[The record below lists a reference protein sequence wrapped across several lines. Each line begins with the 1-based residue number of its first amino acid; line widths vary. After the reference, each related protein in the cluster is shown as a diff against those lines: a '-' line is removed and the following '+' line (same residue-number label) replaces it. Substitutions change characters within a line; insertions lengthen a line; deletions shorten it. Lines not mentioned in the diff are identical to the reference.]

1 MDIKTL
7 FDAAVDA
14 GIDFNHDDVQDDC
27 IDPWISACLS
37 SADFMEDY
45 LGDFLCELTTEEN
58 IKDISH
64 HTTTALFQ
72 ADQLHTFRNRRF
84 TLTGLVASTL
94 SDHCEAIGRLVVQ
107 TLKIEARKV
116 VEKHLHDWYSECQGY
131 LRDMEEGQEE
141 DAGRMNAESAINW
154 ALWAKG
160 MIPKTSGKND
170 EPF

>member
-14 GIDFNHDDVQDDC
+14 GINFNHDDVQDDC
-27 IDPWISACLS
+27 IDPWIRACLG
-37 SADFMEDY
+37 SADFMESY
-45 LGDFLCELTTEEN
+45 LGDFLCELTTEDN

-64 HTTTALFQ
+64 HTTTALFD
-72 ADQLHTFRNRRF
+72 ADQLQTFRNRRF

-94 SDHCEAIGRLVVQ
+94 SDHCEFIGRLVIQ

-116 VEKHLHDWYSECQGY
+116 VEKHLHDWYSDCQSY
-131 LRDMEEGQEE
+131 LWDMEEGREE
-141 DAGRMNAESAINW
+141 DY
-154 ALWAKG
+154 
-160 MIPKTSGKND
+160 

>member
-27 IDPWISACLS
+27 IDPWISACLG

-64 HTTTALFQ
+64 HAATALYD
-72 ADQLHTFRNRRF
+72 AWQLQTSRGRSF
-84 TLTGLVASTL
+84 TYTGLVSSTL
-94 SDHCEAIGRLVVQ
+94 NDHCESIGRLVVQ

-116 VEKHLHDWYSECQGY
+116 VEKHLHDWYSDCQSY
-131 LRDMEEGQEE
+131 RLDMEDGREE
-141 DAGRMNAESAINW
+141 DY
-154 ALWAKG
+154 
-160 MIPKTSGKND
+160 
-170 EPF
+170 EPFGPAGANSYEPF

>member
-7 FDAAVDA
+7 FDAAVEA
-14 GIDFNHDDVQDDC
+14 GIDFNHDDVEDDC
-27 IDPWISACLS
+27 IDPWISACLG

-45 LGDFLCELTTEEN
+45 LGDFLCELTTEDN
-58 IKDISH
+58 IKDISR
-64 HTTTALFQ
+64 HTTFALMNVKELQ
-72 ADQLHTFRNRRF
+72 TLRNRRF

-94 SDHCEAIGRLVVQ
+94 SDHCESIGRLVIQ

-116 VEKHLHDWYSECQGY
+116 VEKHLHDWYNECQGY

-141 DAGRMNAESAINW
+141 DY
-154 ALWAKG
+154 
-160 MIPKTSGKND
+160 

>member
-7 FDAAVDA
+7 FDAAIDA
-14 GIDFNHDDVQDDC
+14 GINFRQDDVQDDC
-27 IDPWISACLS
+27 IDPWISACLG

-64 HTTTALFQ
+64 HTATALYQ
-72 ADQLHTFRNRRF
+72 AWELQTFRGRRF
-84 TLTGLVASTL
+84 THTGLIASTL

-107 TLKIEARKV
+107 TLEIEARKV
-116 VEKHLHDWYSECQGY
+116 VEKHLHDWYSDCQSY
-131 LRDMEEGQEE
+131 RLDMEDGREE
-141 DAGRMNAESAINW
+141 DY
-154 ALWAKG
+154 
-160 MIPKTSGKND
+160 

>member
-27 IDPWISACLS
+27 IDPWISACLG

-45 LGDFLCELTTEEN
+45 LGDFLCELTTKEN
-58 IKDISH
+58 TAEISH
-64 HTTTALFQ
+64 HTTTALFD
-72 ADQLHTFRNRRF
+72 ADQLQISRGRSF
-84 TLTGLVASTL
+84 TYTGLVASTL
-94 SDHCEAIGRLVVQ
+94 SDHCESIGRLVVQ

-116 VEKHLHDWYSECQGY
+116 VEKHLHDWYSDCQSY
-131 LRDMEEGQEE
+131 LWDMEEGREE
-141 DAGRMNAESAINW
+141 DY
-154 ALWAKG
+154 
-160 MIPKTSGKND
+160 

>member
-7 FDAAVDA
+7 FDAAIDA
-14 GIDFNHDDVQDDC
+14 GINFRHDDVQDDC
-27 IDPWISACLS
+27 IDPWISACLG

-64 HTTTALFQ
+64 HTATALYQ
-72 ADQLHTFRNRRF
+72 AWELQTFRGRRF
-84 TLTGLVASTL
+84 THTGLIASTL

-107 TLKIEARKV
+107 TLEIEARKV
-116 VEKHLHDWYSECQGY
+116 VEKHLHDWYSDCQSY
-131 LRDMEEGQEE
+131 RLDMEEGMEE
-141 DAGRMNAESAINW
+141 DY
-154 ALWAKG
+154 
-160 MIPKTSGKND
+160 

>member
-116 VEKHLHDWYSECQGY
+116 VEKHLYDWYNECQGY

-141 DAGRMNAESAINW
+141 DY
-154 ALWAKG
+154 
-160 MIPKTSGKND
+160 

>member
-14 GIDFNHDDVQDDC
+14 GINLQHDDVQDDC
-27 IDPWISACLS
+27 IEPWISACLG

-45 LGDFLCELTTEEN
+45 LGDFLCELTT
-58 IKDISH
+58 KDNTAEISH
-64 HTTTALFQ
+64 HTTTALFD
-72 ADQLHTFRNRRF
+72 ADQLQTSRGRSF
-84 TLTGLVASTL
+84 TYTGLVSSTL

-116 VEKHLHDWYSECQGY
+116 VEKHLHDWYSDCQSY
-131 LRDMEEGQEE
+131 LWDMEEGMEE
-141 DAGRMNAESAINW
+141 DY
-154 ALWAKG
+154 
-160 MIPKTSGKND
+160 

>member
-27 IDPWISACLS
+27 IEPWISACLG

-116 VEKHLHDWYSECQGY
+116 VEKHLYDWYNECQGY
-131 LRDMEEGQEE
+131 LRDMEEGMEE
-141 DAGRMNAESAINW
+141 DY
-154 ALWAKG
+154 
-160 MIPKTSGKND
+160 
-170 EPF
+170 EPFGPAGANTYEPF

>member
-7 FDAAVDA
+7 FDAAVDSD
-14 GIDFNHDDVQDDC
+14 IDFNHDDVQDDC
-27 IDPWISACLS
+27 IDPWISACLG

-64 HTTTALFQ
+64 HAATALYD
-72 ADQLHTFRNRRF
+72 AWQLQTSRGRSF
-84 TLTGLVASTL
+84 TYTGLVSSTL
-94 SDHCEAIGRLVVQ
+94 NDHCESIGRLVVQ

-116 VEKHLHDWYSECQGY
+116 VEKHLHDWYSDCQSY
-131 LRDMEEGQEE
+131 LWDMEEGREA
-141 DAGRMNAESAINW
+141 DY
-154 ALWAKG
+154 
-160 MIPKTSGKND
+160 